1 MTVLPA
7 LHRGR
12 PAVRTVTRRRFLRCA
27 AALLAGT
34 LISPPPGRMSFAAD
48 ADAQWA
54 RLQRGLSRET
64 MAGCRKAADR
74 LIPRLGVL
82 LKGPQWESQ
91 TFKAIA
97 DELKQAG
104 VYPDHPPPRSPDC
117 AEAESLR
124 GEAAAPKSSDGAIE
138 AGLAAAAA
146 ATAMVPGVGPVIVA
160 VLLAIAAVVIL
171 IGQIIAKA
179 LEDQAAAKE
188 KDLAA
193 AKKDQAAKKEMEEQ
207 ATKIKKAQQRVTD
220 EMARRDDCTLFGK
233 KPD

>member
-1 MTVLPA
+1 
-7 LHRGR
+7 
-12 PAVRTVTRRRFLRCA
+12 
-27 AALLAGT
+27 
-34 LISPPPGRMSFAAD
+34 
-48 ADAQWA
+48 
-54 RLQRGLSRET
+54 

-74 LIPRLGVL
+74 LIPRLGAL

-104 VYPDHPPPRSPDC
+104 VYPDHPPPLSPEC
-117 AEAESLR
+117 AEAEALR
-124 GEAAAPKSSDGAIE
+124 GEAGSISSSPHGAVS
-138 AGLAAAAA
+138 AGTAVAAAVV
-146 ATAMVPGVGPVIVA
+146 ATVPGVGPVIAA
-160 VLLAIAAVVIL
+160 VLLLIAAVIIL

-193 AKKDQAAKKEMEEQ
+193 AKKDQAAKKEKEEQ
-207 ATKIKKAQQRVTD
+207 ATKIKKAQRRVTD

>member
-7 LHRGR
+7 RHRGR
-12 PAVRTVTRRRFLRCA
+12 PAVHNATRRRFLRCA

-34 LISPPPGRMSFAAD
+34 LISPPSGRISFAAD
-48 ADAQWA
+48 SDAQWA
-54 RLQRGLSRET
+54 RLQRGLSRQT

-74 LIPRLGVL
+74 LMPRLGVL

-91 TFKAIA
+91 IFKAVA

-104 VYPDHPPPRSPDC
+104 VYPDHPPPVSPDC
-117 AEAESLR
+117 AEAEALR
-124 GEAAAPKSSDGAIE
+124 GEAASTKSSDDAISS
-138 AGLAAAAA
+138 AIAVAA
-146 ATAMVPGVGPVIVA
+146 ATVATVPGVGAVITA
-160 VLLAIAAVVIL
+160 VLLLIAAVVIL
-171 IGQIIAKA
+171 IGQLMAQA

-193 AKKDQAAKKEMEEQ
+193 AKKDQAAKKEKEEQ
-207 ATKIKKAQQRVTD
+207 ATKIKQAQRRVTD

>member
-1 MTVLPA
+1 MMTVLPA
-7 LHRGR
+7 LRRGR
-12 PAVRTVTRRRFLRCA
+12 PALHNITRRRVLRCA

-34 LISPPPGRMSFAAD
+34 LISPPGRISFAAD

-54 RLQRGLSRET
+54 RLQRGLSQKT

-74 LIPRLGVL
+74 LMPRLGAL

-91 TFKAIA
+91 MFKAVA

-104 VYPDHPPPRSPDC
+104 VYPDHPPPRSPEC

-124 GEAAAPKSSDGAIE
+124 GEAASTKSSDGAISSGI
-138 AGLAAAAA
+138 AVAAAVV
-146 ATAMVPGVGPVIVA
+146 ATVPGVGPVIA
-160 VLLAIAAVVIL
+160 AALLLIAAVIIL
-171 IGQIIAKA
+171 IGQIMAQA

-193 AKKDQAAKKEMEEQ
+193 AKKDQAAKKEKEEQ

>member
-7 LHRGR
+7 RHRGR
-12 PAVRTVTRRRFLRCA
+12 PAVRNATRRRFLRCA
-27 AALLAGT
+27 AALLAGA
-34 LISPPPGRMSFAAD
+34 LISPPPGRISFAAD
-48 ADAQWA
+48 SDAQWA
-54 RLQRGLSRET
+54 RLQRGLSPQA

-74 LIPRLGVL
+74 LTPRLGVL

-91 TFKAIA
+91 IFKAVA

-104 VYPDHPPPRSPDC
+104 VYPDHPPPVSPDC
-117 AEAESLR
+117 AEAEALR
-124 GEAAAPKSSDGAIE
+124 GEAASTKSSDGAVE
-138 AGLAAAAA
+138 AGLAVAAAVV
-146 ATAMVPGVGPVIVA
+146 ATVPGVGPVIAA
-160 VLLAIAAVVIL
+160 VLLLIAAVIVL

-193 AKKDQAAKKEMEEQ
+193 AKKDQAAKKEKEEQ
-207 ATKIKKAQQRVTD
+207 ATKIKQAQRRVTD

>member
-1 MTVLPA
+1 MTVLPS

-12 PAVRTVTRRRFLRCA
+12 PAVRNATRRRFLRCA

-34 LISPPPGRMSFAAD
+34 LISPPPGRISFAAD
-48 ADAQWA
+48 SDAQWA
-54 RLQRGLSRET
+54 RLQRGLSQQT

-74 LIPRLGVL
+74 LMPRLGVL

-104 VYPDHPPPRSPDC
+104 VYPDHPPPRSPEC

-124 GEAAAPKSSDGAIE
+124 GEA
-138 AGLAAAAA
+138 GLAVAAAVA
-146 ATAMVPGVGPVIVA
+146 ATVPGVGPVIAA
-160 VLLAIAAVVIL
+160 VLLVIAAVIIL
-171 IGQIIAKA
+171 IGQIMAQA
-179 LEDQAAAKE
+179 LEDQAAAID
-188 KDLAA
+188 KDQAA
-193 AKKDQAAKKEMEEQ
+193 AKKDQAAKKEKEEQ
-207 ATKIKKAQQRVTD
+207 ATKIKKAQRRVTD